1 MNMKLVAAVA
11 AFALVPALALA
22 QPAPKG
28 GPPPQKGPPPAAQQ
42 KGPPA
47 PTKADVQKVVQSISA
62 DPAKLST
69 YCSIQKLGGQMEQAQ
84 QQKNQKK
91 MQDLEKQADAMAQK
105 LGPDY
110 ARVMDGLEGVDPES
124 KDGKELVA
132 LFEPL
137 DKQCK

>member
-11 AFALVPALALA
+11 ALLLVPAVALA

-28 GPPPQKGPPPAAQQ
+28 APPPQKGPPPSAQQ
-42 KGPPA
+42 GPPP
-47 PTKADVQKVVQSISA
+47 PTKADVQKVVQTISA
-62 DPAKLST
+62 DPAKVST
-69 YCSIQKLGGQMEQAQ
+69 YCSIQKLGMQMEQAA

-91 MQDLEKQADAMAQK
+91 MQDLEKQADTMAQK

-110 ARVMDGLEGVDPES
+110 AKVMDGLEGVDPDS